1 MLKQIFTFIS
11 ATLLSLTL
19 FTGCGGGAVSSTAT
33 QDSGAAPLPP
43 SVPVKNS
50 FEIIDDESFNALSE
64 EDRIYIAN
72 KLYTTLYKGFDL
84 ATLKE
89 KVSSGTFISDLR
101 NTLHSTNVMQPDLD
115 RIVKDS
121 YQIEDGKRFGGPLSA
136 KFNSIYTEIA
146 STLYY
151 TRLSKSYFDEWM
163 AYLLCQTI
171 LFSPAWEV
179 ESVHP
184 FPELVSNVYNR
195 IKNEIAAGH
204 SIREI
209 AYNHMI
215 SKENWARFRSPEDN
229 GREMLEIWLYDF
241 NDLHVPLAAKALK
254 NWRWVVK
261 YEKVSDTAYDY
272 VYYYY
277 NDWNN
282 PDEMNREAVELL
294 DTNVTTGEDFY
305 RAVVNHEDFIPGVVM
320 RLVNLFFPH
329 FSESRRKEIADAIVE
344 TEPKSF
350 TDLFERILFSKTY
363 LYESD
368 RVKSYEEIFFGLSHK
383 LGIEPDGNTFTYF
396 HNMGAEV
403 YESGL
408 VKSKQKAFTY
418 KLGRSDRVP
427 SDSDSIIRL
436 HQNIRSAIFLNR
448 RGGKGWNLQEV
459 VGRYDSN
466 TLNSFLNGMFLDVVG
481 REMSEDERDTLTQI
495 AKDAGIED
503 PNAGSGWNRLP
514 LTLMTFD
521 YFSRLSEIYVY
532 RKIEPQGDGS

>member
-1 MLKQIFTFIS
+1 MLTHIFTILS

-19 FTGCGGGAVSSTAT
+19 FTGCGGASSSTT
-33 QDSGAAPLPP
+33 PESEAAPILP
-43 SVPVKNS
+43 SVPTKYS
-50 FEIIDDESFNALSE
+50 FEMIDDESFNALSE
-64 EDRIYIAN
+64 DDKIYIAN

-84 ATLKE
+84 ATLKR

-101 NTLHSTNVMQPDLD
+101 NTLYSTNVQQPDLE
-115 RIVKDS
+115 RVVKDT

-163 AYLLCQTI
+163 AYVLCQTI

-184 FPELVSNVYNR
+184 FPELVSSVYNR

-204 SIREI
+204 TIKDI
-209 AYNHMI
+209 AYNHMV

-241 NDLHVPLAAKALK
+241 NDLDVPLAAKALK

-261 YEKVSDTAYDY
+261 YEKVSDTANDY
-272 VYYYY
+272 VYYY

-282 PDEMNREAVELL
+282 PDEINTEAVELL
-294 DTNVTTGEDFY
+294 ETNVTTGEDFY
-305 RAVVNHEDFIPGVVM
+305 RAVVNHKDFIPGVVM
-320 RLVNLFFPH
+320 RLVNIFFPH

-344 TEPKSF
+344 TEPKRF
-350 TDLFERILFSKTY
+350 TELFERILFSKTY

-383 LGIEPDGNTFTYF
+383 LGIKPDGDTFFYF
-396 HNMGAEV
+396 HNIGAEE
-403 YESGL
+403 YQSGL
-408 VKSKQKAFTY
+408 VKSKQEAFTY

-448 RGGKGWNLQEV
+448 RGENGWSFQEV
-459 VGRYDSN
+459 AGRYDST

-481 REMSEDERDTLTQI
+481 REMSEDERNTLAQI

-503 PNAGSGWNRLP
+503 PSGRSGWNRLP
-514 LTLMTFD
+514 LTLMMFD